1 MEISELR
8 ELVELDPEDTLLR
21 YSLGKRLLEDEVE
34 GDVGQA
40 VENLEMVVASDP
52 RHVATYLA
60 LGQAYLR
67 QGREERARDVLE
79 QGLEVCRT
87 LQHGEGR
94 DLEPEFEELLD
105 TL

>member
-1 MEISELR
+1 MEIAELR
-8 ELVELDPEDTLLR
+8 ELVEMDPEDTLLR

-34 GDVGQA
+34 GDVGEAIQ
-40 VENLEMVVASDP
+40 NLEVVVSNDP

-67 QGREERARDVLE
+67 QGREEKARDVLE
-79 QGLEVCRT
+79 QGLDICRT

-94 DLEPEFEELLD
+94 DLEPEFENLID